1 MEGFPS
7 PFWSLKAILWDWSY
21 FSEGLISLYAIPKN
35 CAVIHFFGIAWSD
48 FQSSRFVTWP
58 ICYSLLIKKKF
69 LRGESNPSPLD
80 KTCMLYQLSYWGMV
94 EMSALKLIYKT
105 KQFFFRYFCILRGKA
120 SVPGQCFG
128 RFFLA
133 EFFFSQFVFL
143 PIFFHQFF
151 YCFFSCQTH
160 FYLWLIF
167 FGQFFSSQ
175 ILFWIFGLR
184 NLGFLMIDNAA
195 IKKVH

>member
-7 PFWSLKAILWDWSY
+7 PFGSLKAILWDWSY
-21 FSEGLISLYAIPKN
+21 FSVGLISLYAIPKN

-105 KQFFFRYFCILRGKA
+105 KQFFFSIFLDIFAYGEARQVCQANVSAG
-120 SVPGQCFG
+120 
-128 RFFLA
+128 FFLA
-133 EFFFSQFVFL
+133 NFFFG
-143 PIFFHQFF
+143 HFF
-151 YCFFSCQTH
+151 YCFFSCQTD

-184 NLGFLMIDNAA
+184 NLGFLMINNAI

>member
-7 PFWSLKAILWDWSY
+7 PFGSLKAILWDWSY
-21 FSEGLISLYAIPKN
+21 FSVGLISLYAIPKN

-94 EMSALKLIYKT
+94 EMSALKLKHKT
-105 KQFFFRYFCILRGKA
+105 KQIFFLDIFAYSEARQVCQANVLTGFFLPNFFYANFFFCQFFSANLFIV
-120 SVPGQCFG
+120 S
-128 RFFLA
+128 FLA
-133 EFFFSQFVFL
+133 KPIFIYGWFFSANFFPAKYFFEYLDFAIWVF
-143 PIFFHQFF
+143 
-151 YCFFSCQTH
+151 
-160 FYLWLIF
+160 LWLIM
-167 FGQFFSSQ
+167 Q
-175 ILFWIFGLR
+175 
-184 NLGFLMIDNAA
+184 
-195 IKKVH
+195 

>member
-1 MEGFPS
+1 MHSWGFLVWPLHKGMEGFPS
-7 PFWSLKAILWDWSY
+7 PFGSLKAILWDWSY
-21 FSEGLISLYAIPKN
+21 FSVGLISLYAIPKN

-94 EMSALKLIYKT
+94 EKSALKLIYETEKM
-105 KQFFFRYFCILRGKA
+105 FFFKFFIYFCTRRGKA

-128 RFFLA
+128 WFFSSQ
-133 EFFFSQFVFL
+133 FFFR
-143 PIFFHQFF
+143 PIF
-151 YCFFSCQTH
+151 
-160 FYLWLIF
+160 F
-167 FGQFFSSQ
+167 FGQFFFRTFF
-175 ILFWIFGLR
+175 FW
-184 NLGFLMIDNAA
+184 D
-195 IKKVH
+195 

>member
-1 MEGFPS
+1 MAILFKMLQKSWGVFIFIFHCRTLEISIWRFSNWIIHSWGFLVWPLHKGMEGFPS
-7 PFWSLKAILWDWSY
+7 PFGSLKAILWDWSY
-21 FSEGLISLYAIPKN
+21 FSVGLISLYAIPKN

-105 KQFFFRYFCILRGKA
+105 KQ
-120 SVPGQCFG
+120 
-128 RFFLA
+128 
-133 EFFFSQFVFL
+133 
-143 PIFFHQFF
+143 IFF
-151 YCFFSCQTH
+151 
-160 FYLWLIF
+160 
-167 FGQFFSSQ
+167 
-175 ILFWIFGLR
+175 
-184 NLGFLMIDNAA
+184 
-195 IKKVH
+195 

>member
-7 PFWSLKAILWDWSY
+7 PFGSLKAILWDWSY
-21 FSEGLISLYAIPKN
+21 FSVGLISLYAIPKN

-94 EMSALKLIYKT
+94 EMGALNIVYKT
-105 KQFFFRYFCILRGKA
+105 KNIFFPIFSFFLHTARWGKCGRPIFRLVFFR
-120 SVPGQCFG
+120 
-128 RFFLA
+128 
-133 EFFFSQFVFL
+133 
-143 PIFFHQFF
+143 PIFFSANF
-151 YCFFSCQTH
+151 
-160 FYLWLIF
+160 L
-167 FGQFFSSQ
+167 FGQFFFQ
-175 ILFWIFGLR
+175 TFFYFVTNFHLMFLFWPNQKAEL
-184 NLGFLMIDNAA
+184 
-195 IKKVH
+195 

>member
-1 MEGFPS
+1 MSVFNIIHSWGFLVWPLHKGMEGFPS

-94 EMSALKLIYKT
+94 EEGALKIIYET
-105 KQFFFRYFCILRGKA
+105 NQLAWWSGAFRNPDLERFLGAISRSDFSEQF
-120 SVPGQCFG
+120 
-128 RFFLA
+128 
-133 EFFFSQFVFL
+133 
-143 PIFFHQFF
+143 
-151 YCFFSCQTH
+151 
-160 FYLWLIF
+160 
-167 FGQFFSSQ
+167 
-175 ILFWIFGLR
+175 
-184 NLGFLMIDNAA
+184 LGA
-195 IKKVH
+195 ISRSNS